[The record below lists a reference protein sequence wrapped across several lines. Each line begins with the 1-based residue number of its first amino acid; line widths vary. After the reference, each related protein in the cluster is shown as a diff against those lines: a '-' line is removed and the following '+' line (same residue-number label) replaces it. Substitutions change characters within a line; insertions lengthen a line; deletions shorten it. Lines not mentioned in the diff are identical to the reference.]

1 MNKNHFCVPLKLT
14 PLPFRKEV
22 IHLFKDRIRALLFR
36 HPYILLGV
44 SNGAFEHTKQL
55 GQLGIGNLGQHI
67 ENPLKGYISI
77 HWLWATPS
85 KKSPPRSITCALRPR
100 PIFRGVCWFLE
111 CLFLGSQ
118 PLRYVQI
125 TFPGGATLQKNA
137 RNFLRYTGGTG
148 GRSKY
153 RTSPLHALCWIDPV
167 DSSPFGDSA
176 VLGTSR
182 RVSMPRGEPN
192 ECRAIWLIHVRVL
205 T

>member
-100 PIFRGVCWFLE
+100 PIFRGLCKFLE

-125 TFPGGATLQKNA
+125 TFPGGATLQKTIGISCGT
-137 RNFLRYTGGTG
+137 RRY
-148 GRSKY
+148 RWSLQV
-153 RTSPLHALCWIDPV
+153 SDMASSCALLD
-167 DSSPFGDSA
+167 
-176 VLGTSR
+176 
-182 RVSMPRGEPN
+182 
-192 ECRAIWLIHVRVL
+192 
-205 T
+205 